1 MSDIAIEVS
10 HLWKKFRRGEI
21 HDSLRDLVPALARRF
36 VGRGPKQENLGDGE
50 FWALKDVG
58 FQLSRGEIVGII
70 GSNGSGKSTLLKILS
85 RILRPNSGFVRIH
98 GRLSALIEVAAGFHP
113 DLTGREN
120 VYLNGSILGMKNS
133 EVKRKFDE
141 IVDFSEIE
149 AFIDTPV
156 KRYSSGMYLRLA
168 FAVAAHL
175 DPEVLLVDEVLAV
188 GDARFQRKC
197 LNRIQELGRRG
208 GTILLVSHNLLAV
221 SQLCERAIWLDRGS
235 MLADGPSN
243 QVVGSYMNPIL
254 STTAAR
260 EWPDPATAPHG
271 DVARLRAVR
280 LRTEGDDIAEAA
292 DIRRAITIEL
302 EYEVLSSGWVLM
314 PYHHVHNQEG
324 VLLFSAHDLD
334 PQWAR
339 RPRPEGRW
347 VTSMQIPG
355 NLLAEGMHFVS
366 SGLLTLD
373 SRPPQ
378 FYIRDALSFQIIEV
392 PGERESSPA
401 RGGWLGPMGGV
412 VRPVFKWRTE
422 FSPDGSQAAAIL
434 SSQPDSWAIG
444 QEQS

>member
-1 MSDIAIEVS
+1 MRSTSEEQMSDIAIEIS
-10 HLWKKFRRGEI
+10 HLWKKFQRGEV
-21 HDSLRDLVPALARRF
+21 HDSLRDLVPALVRR
-36 VGRGPKQENLGDGE
+36 VVRRGPKRYNLGEGE
-50 FWALKDVG
+50 FWALKDVN

-70 GSNGSGKSTLLKILS
+70 GPNGSGKSTLLKILS
-85 RILRPNSGFVRIH
+85 RILRPNSGFVRVN

-133 EVKRKFDE
+133 EIKRKFDE

-149 AFIDTPV
+149 PFIDTPV
-156 KRYSSGMYLRLA
+156 KRYSSGMYVRLA

-197 LNRIQELGRRG
+197 LNRMQELGRRG
-208 GTILLVSHNLLAV
+208 GTILLVSHSLPAV
-221 SQLCERAIWLDRGS
+221 TQLCERTIWLDRGS

-243 QVVGSYMNPIL
+243 RVVGSYMNPIL
-254 STTAAR
+254 NTTAAR
-260 EWPDPATAPHG
+260 EWPDPATAPRG

-280 LRTEGDDIAEAA
+280 LRMEGGEIAEAV
-292 DIRRAITIEL
+292 DIRRAVTVEM
-302 EYEVLSSGWVLM
+302 EYEVLNSGWVLM

-324 VLLFSAHDLD
+324 VFLFSAHDLD
-334 PQWAR
+334 PKWAC

-347 VTSMQIPG
+347 VSSVQIPG
-355 NLLAEGMHFVS
+355 NLLAEGTHFVS
-366 SGLLTLD
+366 SGLLTVD

-378 FYIRDALSFQIIEV
+378 FYVRDALSFRVIEI
-392 PGERESSPA
+392 PGGSPA

-412 VRPVFKWRTE
+412 VRPVLKWGTE
-422 FSPDGSQAAAIL
+422 FSPDGSQAK
-434 SSQPDSWAIG
+434 S
-444 QEQS
+444 

>member
-1 MSDIAIEVS
+1 MSDIAVEVS
-10 HLWKKFRRGEI
+10 HLWKKFRRGET
-21 HDSLRDLVPALARRF
+21 HDSLRDLVPALVRRL
-36 VGRGPKQENLGDGE
+36 VGRGPKQGNLGEGE
-50 FWALKDVG
+50 FWALKNVD
-58 FQLSRGEIVGII
+58 FQLRRGDMVGII
-70 GSNGSGKSTLLKILS
+70 GPNGSGKSTLLKILS
-85 RILRPNSGFVRIH
+85 RILRPNSGFVRVN

-120 VYLNGSILGMKNS
+120 VYLNGSIMGMKNS
-133 EVKRKFDE
+133 EVRRKFDE

-149 AFIDTPV
+149 PFIDTPV

-175 DPEVLLVDEVLAV
+175 EPEVLLVDEVLAV

-197 LNRIQELGRRG
+197 LDRMQELGRRG
-208 GTILLVSHNLLAV
+208 GTVLLVSHNLPAV
-221 SQLCERAIWLDRGS
+221 TRLCERAILLDRGS
-235 MLADGPSN
+235 MLADGPSSR
-243 QVVGSYMNPIL
+243 VVGSYMNPIL

-271 DVARLRAVR
+271 DVARLRAIR
-280 LRTEGDDIAEAA
+280 LRMEGGEIAEGV
-292 DIRRAITIEL
+292 DIRRAVTIEM

-324 VLLFSAHDLD
+324 VFLFSAHDLD
-334 PQWAR
+334 AKWAC

-347 VTSMQIPG
+347 VSSVQIPG
-355 NLLAEGMHFVS
+355 NLLTEGTHFVS

-378 FYIRDALSFQIIEV
+378 FHVRDALSFRVTEI
-392 PGERESSPA
+392 PGGSPA

-412 VRPVFKWRTE
+412 VRPVLTWRTE
-422 FSPDGSQAAAIL
+422 FSPDGSRAASIVPNEAK
-434 SSQPDSWAIG
+434 S
-444 QEQS
+444 

>member
-1 MSDIAIEVS
+1 MSDIAIEVC
-10 HLWKKFRRGEI
+10 HLWKKFQRGEI
-21 HDSLRDLVPALARRF
+21 HDSLRDNVPALVRR
-36 VGRGPKQENLGDGE
+36 VVRRGPKQRNLGAGE
-50 FWALKDVG
+50 FWALKDLN
-58 FQLSRGEIVGII
+58 FQLGRGEIVGII
-70 GSNGSGKSTLLKILS
+70 GPNGSGKSTLLKILS
-85 RILRPNSGFVRIH
+85 RILRPNSGFVRVN

-141 IVDFSEIE
+141 IVAFSEIE
-149 AFIDTPV
+149 PFIDTPV
-156 KRYSSGMYLRLA
+156 KRYSSGMYVRLA

-175 DPEVLLVDEVLAV
+175 DPEVLLVDEILAV

-208 GTILLVSHNLLAV
+208 GTILLVSHNLAAV
-221 SQLCERAIWLDRGS
+221 TRLCERTIWLDRGS

-260 EWPDPATAPHG
+260 EWPDPAAAPRG

-280 LRTEGDDIAEAA
+280 LRMERAEVADA
-292 DIRRAITIEL
+292 DAVDIRHAVTIEM
-302 EYEVLSSGWVLM
+302 EYEVLNSGWVLM
-314 PYHHVHNQEG
+314 PYHHLHNQEG
-324 VLLFSAHDLD
+324 VFLFSAHDLD
-334 PQWAR
+334 PEWAD
-339 RPRPEGRW
+339 RPRPQGRW
-347 VTSMQIPG
+347 VSSVQIPG
-355 NLLAEGMHFVS
+355 NLLAEGTHFVS

-378 FYIRDALSFQIIEV
+378 FHVRDVLSFRVIEI
-392 PGERESSPA
+392 PGSSQA

-412 VRPVFKWRTE
+412 VRPVLKWDTE
-422 FSPDGSQAAAIL
+422 FTPAGSQAASIVPSEAK
-434 SSQPDSWAIG
+434 S
-444 QEQS
+444 

>member
-1 MSDIAIEVS
+1 MTDIAIEVS

-36 VGRGPKQENLGDGE
+36 AGRGFKPKNLREGE

-58 FQLSRGEIVGII
+58 FQLRRGEIVGII
-70 GSNGSGKSTLLKILS
+70 GHNGSGKSTLLKILS
-85 RILRPNSGFVRIH
+85 RILRPNAGFVRVH

-141 IVDFSEIE
+141 IVAFSEIE

-197 LNRIQELGRRG
+197 LNRIRELGRRG
-208 GTILLVSHNLLAV
+208 GTILLVSHNLPAV
-221 SQLCERAIWLDRGS
+221 TQLCERAICLDRGG
-235 MLADGPSN
+235 MLADGPSS

-260 EWPDPATAPHG
+260 EWPDPATAPRG

-280 LRTEGDDIAEAA
+280 LRTEGDDIAEAV
-292 DIRRAITIEL
+292 DISRAVTIEM
-302 EYEVLSSGWVLM
+302 EYDVLSSGWLLM

-334 PQWAR
+334 AKWAGS
-339 RPRPEGRW
+339 PRPEGRW
-347 VTSMQIPG
+347 VSSVQIPG
-355 NLLAEGMHFVS
+355 NLLTEGTHFVS
-366 SGLLTLD
+366 SGLLALD
-373 SRPPQ
+373 PPRPQ
-378 FYIRDALSFQIIEV
+378 FDVRDVLSFRVIEI
-392 PGERESSPA
+392 PGRSAA

-412 VRPVFKWRTE
+412 VRPVLKWDTE
-422 FSPDGSQAAAIL
+422 FSPNRSQ
-434 SSQPDSWAIG
+434 
-444 QEQS
+444 